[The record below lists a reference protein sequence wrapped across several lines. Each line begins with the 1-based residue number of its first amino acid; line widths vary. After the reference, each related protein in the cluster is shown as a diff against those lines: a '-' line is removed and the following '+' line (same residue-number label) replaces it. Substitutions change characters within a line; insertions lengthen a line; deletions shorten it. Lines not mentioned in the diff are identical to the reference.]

1 MLIRNAELDFG
12 SRTADLRVDNGII
25 TALAATLQRRPGEDT
40 VEAQGHALLPA
51 LCDHHI
57 HLYALAAANAS
68 LRCGAPDVTGADTL
82 ARVLQQ
88 ADAALPPGDWLRG
101 VDFHDAALAGIAVSP
116 RDWLDRLLPVRP
128 LRLQHR
134 SGRLWLLNTAALRR
148 LGIDD
153 GDSAPLECVN
163 GRFTGRLYDHDA
175 WLRARLGGTRP
186 SLAAVSDTLWALG
199 VTALTDTSHGND
211 ADDVA
216 AFAAAQRRGELR
228 QDLLVMGTAAL
239 DDLPGATTTGQTQL
253 WRGARKFHLHD
264 HDLPPFETLCAEI
277 RSAHA
282 AGRNVAFHCVSRGEL
297 VYAVTA
303 LRDTGTRPGDRIEHA
318 GVAPPELVATVRALN
333 LTVVTQPAFIA
344 ERGDAYRRE
353 VDADDWPWLYPL
365 RRWLTAG
372 VSLAG
377 SSDAPYTDADPWA
390 AMDAAV
396 TRRTRG
402 GAVIGAAEALTPEQA
417 YRAMSGDPRRPGRP
431 RSLAVGAALDAVLL
445 PLPWAAA
452 RDTLRTVR
460 PRQVFKRNYH
470 LNG

>member
-1 MLIRNAELDFG
+1 VLIRNAELDFG
-12 SRTADLRVDNGII
+12 ARTADLRVENDII
-25 TALAATLQRRPGEDT
+25 TALAPSLRRRPGEAT
-40 VEAQGHALLPA
+40 VDAQGHALLPA
-51 LCDHHI
+51 LCDHHL
-57 HLYALAAANAS
+57 HLNALAAANAS
-68 LRCGAPDVTGADTL
+68 LRCGPPDVTDADTL
-82 ARVLQQ
+82 ARALQQ
-88 ADAALPPGDWLRG
+88 ADAALAPGDWLRG
-101 VDFHDAALAGIAVSP
+101 VDFHDAALAGIDVSP
-116 RDWLDRLLPVRP
+116 RDWLDRLLPDRP
-128 LRLQHR
+128 LRMQHR
-134 SGRLWLLNTAALRR
+134 SGRLWLLNSAALRC

-153 GDSAPLECVN
+153 GDDAPLECVA
-163 GRFTGRLYDHDA
+163 GRFTGRLYDHDG

-186 SLAAVSDTLWALG
+186 SLAAVSDALWALG

-216 AFAAAQRRGELR
+216 AFAAAQRRGELH

-239 DDLPGATTTGQTQL
+239 DDMPAATTTGQTQL

-277 RSAHA
+277 RAAHA
-282 AGRNVAFHCVSRGEL
+282 VARNVAFHCVSRGEL

-303 LRDTGTRPGDRIEHA
+303 LHDTGTRPGDRIEHA

-353 VDADDWPWLYPL
+353 VDADDQPWLYPL

-372 VSLAG
+372 VPLAG
-377 SSDAPYTDADPWA
+377 SSDAPYTAPDPWA

-396 TRRTRG
+396 TRRTRD

-417 YRAMSGDPRRPGRP
+417 YQAMSGDPRRPGRP
-431 RSLAVGAALDAVLL
+431 RPLAVGAALDAVLL

-452 RDTLRTVR
+452 RGTLRTVR